1 MADDAKGRL
10 MNMTSLV
17 RLVDYSRRHAVMIV
31 LGGIL
36 LAVLAGAMSSAMLGV
51 STDTD
56 KMFAE
61 HLPWRQR
68 SIAFDRAFPQFQDLM
83 VAVVDG
89 TSPEIADQTAAA
101 LAEALATDKTH
112 FISVRRPD
120 SSPYFDKQGLLF
132 LEKPA
137 LGALMEHTIDAQP
150 FLGQL
155 AADPSARGLFAS
167 LALLG
172 IGVTQGQANLDPYKP
187 ALQNFHQAMQG
198 ALDGHPAP
206 MSWIRMLGGGMDELE
221 GRFRFVLIQPR
232 LDYTALQPGGEAT
245 IAVRA
250 AIARLEFVKAGQAHV
265 RITGSVPLADEEFAT
280 VAQGMVTGL
289 TVSIALITLWLFLAV
304 RSWRLIVPILG
315 TLGLGLMLT
324 LLFASVAIGTLNL
337 VSVGFGI
344 LFVGIAVDFAIQ
356 FCVRYRRSHRD
367 YPDPARALAATAQ
380 RAGGQILVAAAAT
393 AAGFLAFVP
402 TDFAGVAELGLI
414 AGVGMLIAFACT
426 ILFLPAAI
434 TVCRPRLETNEA
446 GFPWAAPIDAL
457 LARRRLAVLGGFAG
471 IFVLALIALPRLEF
485 DADPLHTKDPTT
497 EAMRT
502 LEDLLASPLTNPY
515 SADILVANATEAA
528 RLAAVLAPIPITGDV
543 LTIDSFVPDGQK
555 EKLAILADAA
565 AILGPTLAPREP
577 AAQVTAEQIRMAAST
592 ALAQI
597 EPALA
602 KLPPDHPLVAIAG
615 DLRQLM
621 AAADPVL
628 LSAEQSLIR
637 FLPAEIDRLRAA
649 LAATPSTRA
658 DIPPDIAR
666 DWLLAD
672 GRARV
677 QVLARPGARD
687 SQGLSV
693 FVDAVRTVAPD
704 AGGSAVQIVET
715 AATIVSAFRSAA
727 LYALAAITVILFVT
741 LRRGLDVALV
751 LMPLLLSAALTVLI
765 CVLTGVRLNFA
776 NIIALPLLLGLG
788 VSFSIYFV
796 MNWRAGR
803 RDFLSSATARAIVF
817 SALTTGTAF
826 GSLAASG
833 HPGTASMGL
842 LLLISLGC
850 TLITSLVFMPAL
862 LATAP
867 NASAAATGR

>member
-1 MADDAKGRL
+1 M
-10 MNMTSLV
+10 MSLV
-17 RLVDYSRRHAVMIV
+17 RLVEYSRRHAVAIV

-36 LAVLAGAMSSAMLGV
+36 LALLSGAVSSAMLGV

-56 KMFAE
+56 KMFSE
-61 HLPWRQR
+61 RLPWRQR
-68 SIAFDRAFPQFQDLM
+68 AIAFDRAFPQFQDLI
-83 VAVVDG
+83 VAVIDG
-89 TSPEIADQTAAA
+89 SSPEITDQTAAA

-120 SSPYFDKQGLLF
+120 ASPYFDRQGLLF

-137 LGALMEHTIDAQP
+137 LDALMEHTIDAQP

-172 IGVTQGQANLDPYKP
+172 IGVTQGQADLEPYKA
-187 ALQNFHQAMQG
+187 ALLNFHDAMQG
-198 ALDGHPAP
+198 AIDGHPAP
-206 MSWIRMLGGGMDELE
+206 MSWVRMLGGGMDELE
-221 GRFRFVLIQPR
+221 GRFRFVLIQPK
-232 LDYTALQPGGEAT
+232 LDHGSLQPGGEAT
-245 IAVRA
+245 DAVRA

-289 TVSIALITLWLFLAV
+289 IVSTALITLWLFLAV
-304 RSWRLIVPILG
+304 RTWRLIVPILG

-324 LLFASVAIGTLNL
+324 LLFASVVVGTLNL

-367 YPDPARALAATAQ
+367 YPEAGQALVATVY

-393 AAGFLAFVP
+393 AAGFRAFVP

-414 AGVGMLIAFACT
+414 AGAGMLIAFACT
-426 ILFLPAAI
+426 MVFLPAAI
-434 TVCRPRLETNEA
+434 TVCRPGPETRQA
-446 GFPWAAPIDAL
+446 GFPWAVPIDAW
-457 LARRRLAVLGGFAG
+457 LARRRLAVMGGFAG
-471 IFVLALIALPRLEF
+471 IFVLAGIALPRLEF
-485 DADPLHTKDPTT
+485 DSDPLHTKDPTT

-515 SADILVANATEAA
+515 SADIIVPNVAEAA
-528 RLAAVLAPIPITGDV
+528 KLTDLLGPMKVTGEV
-543 LTIDSFVPDGQK
+543 LTIDSFVPENQK
-555 EKLAILADAA
+555 EKLATVADAA
-565 AILGPTLAPREP
+565 AILAPTLAPREP

-602 KLPPDHPLVAIAG
+602 RLPKDHPLAAIAG
-615 DLRQLM
+615 DLRQLIT
-621 AAADPVL
+621 APDPVL

-649 LAATPSTRA
+649 LAASPSTRA
-658 DIPPDIAR
+658 DIPADIAR
-666 DWLLAD
+666 DWVLPD

-677 QVLARPGARD
+677 QVLAHAGQRD
-687 SQGLSV
+687 SQGLAV
-693 FVDAVRTVAPD
+693 FVDAVRNVAPD

-715 AATIVSAFRSAA
+715 AATIVGAFRNAA
-727 LYALAAITVILFVT
+727 LFALGAITLILFVT
-741 LRRGLDVALV
+741 LRRPLDVALV
-751 LMPLLLSAALTVLI
+751 LMPLLLSAALTVLV
-765 CVLTGVRLNFA
+765 CVLAGLRLNFA

-788 VSFSIYFV
+788 VSFSVYFV

-826 GSLAASG
+826 GSLAASR

-850 TLITSLVFMPAL
+850 TLVTSLVFVPAL

-867 NASAAATGR
+867 REDGVEIGR